1 MKTHF
6 TWLFLLAS
14 LVSLGQDKSQYI
26 KDIKAWHQDRVES
39 LKSENGW
46 LNLAGL
52 FWLEE
57 GENSFGSDAS
67 NQIVFPE
74 KAPKKLGT
82 LLLKDSKVSFVAEQG
97 VAVSLLGPTVP
108 APYVFAD
115 GQSTTMQYGSLRWF
129 VIKRGPKV
137 GIRLRDL
144 ESVELQHFKG
154 VDTYPIDAK
163 WKVTAKLE
171 KATADK
177 KIAIMDVLGQT
188 TMQPSPGTL
197 VFSIAGK
204 EYRLDAVESEG
215 ELFILYADPTNQKE
229 TYGAGRF
236 LYADLPNEQGTT
248 ILDFNKSINP
258 PCAFTAF
265 ATCPLPPKQN
275 RLPIAIRAGEKNYGL
290 H

>member
-1 MKTHF
+1 MKTQF

-14 LVSLGQDKSQYI
+14 LTSLAQDKSQYI
-26 KDIKAWHQDRVES
+26 KDIKAWHQDRLES

-57 GENSFGSDAS
+57 GANSFGSDAT

-82 LLLKDSKVSFVAEQG
+82 LLLKDSKVSFLAEQG
-97 VAVSLLGPTVP
+97 VEVSLLGSKVA
-108 APYVFAD
+108 APYVFVD
-115 GQSTTMQYGSLRWF
+115 GQSATMQYGSLRWF
-129 VIKRGPKV
+129 IIKRGPKV

-144 ESVELQHFKG
+144 ESIDLQHFKG

-163 WKVTAKLE
+163 WKVLAKLE
-171 KATADK
+171 KNTTDK

-204 EYRLDAVESEG
+204 QYRLDAVESEG
-215 ELFILYADPTNQKE
+215 ELFILFADPTNQKE

-236 LYADLPNEQGTT
+236 LYAELPNEQGTT
-248 ILDFNKSINP
+248 ILDFNKAINP

>member
-6 TWLFLLAS
+6 TWLFLLTS

-108 APYVFAD
+108 ASYVFAD

-144 ESVELQHFKG
+144 ESAELQHFKG